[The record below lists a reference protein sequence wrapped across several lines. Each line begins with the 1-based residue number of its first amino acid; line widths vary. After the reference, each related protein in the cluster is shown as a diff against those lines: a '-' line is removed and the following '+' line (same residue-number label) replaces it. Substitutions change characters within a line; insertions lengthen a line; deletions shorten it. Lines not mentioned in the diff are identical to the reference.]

1 MNTLIIYD
9 STGYILSQMSG
20 DVREP
25 EGIPFMWLEI
35 PQGKRLMNID
45 TEKNPHVP
53 IFEDVAPTGIE
64 TLQNQ
69 VENLQSELLTQQET
83 NIMLLEAMAD
93 VYEEVLPFLPTR
105 K

>member
-1 MNTLIIYD
+1 MNTLVIYD

-25 EGIPFMWLEI
+25 EGIPFMWLEV
-35 PQGKRLMNID
+35 PQGKRLVSID
-45 TEKNPHVP
+45 AKKNPHEP

-64 TLQNQ
+64 VLQDQ
-69 VENLQSELLTQQET
+69 VQGLQSEIVFQQDT